1 MHFLSILDLVY
12 DVVMRK
18 HDFFSKICKI
28 HKKQNRHLQHQ
39 DKYDLVPLHFGTN
52 KPQAATN

>member
-1 MHFLSILDLVY
+1 MMLLCGNTT
-12 DVVMRK
+12 
-18 HDFFSKICKI
+18 FFSKICKI